1 MTAHRLRSHTPLLLP
16 TISRIPC
23 PLILPRS
30 PSSSPSHPLPPPP
43 SIAQHTASPL
53 PHAWHVIPLH
63 LPPCTAPAMTT
74 AAMAT
79 AAAPT
84 AATSAP
90 VETPTAA
97 PFAPATDGLG
107 GGGSG
112 AVVSMVDELC
122 FPSVGMGGAA
132 ALRGAKVTIVGCGSV
147 GMACASSILATGL
160 ASTLVFA
167 DVDSKKMRGEVLD
180 FTHGGAVR
188 VVRGRVSFE
197 LYFFFFFFS
206 FALSRGAGRGGLQPF
221 LRCALEDADEALR
234 GWCVTLGWSLFLQCP
249 HPGGRS

>member
-1 MTAHRLRSHTPLLLP
+1 
-16 TISRIPC
+16 
-23 PLILPRS
+23 
-30 PSSSPSHPLPPPP
+30 
-43 SIAQHTASPL
+43 
-53 PHAWHVIPLH
+53 
-63 LPPCTAPAMTT
+63 MTT

-97 PFAPATDGLG
+97 PSAPATEGLG

-167 DVDSKKMRGEVLD
+167 DVNSKKMQGEVLD

-197 LYFFFFFFS
+197 LYFLHS
-206 FALSRGAGRGGLQPF
+206 PCPGGRGGGG
-221 LRCALEDADEALR
+221 C
-234 GWCVTLGWSLFLQCP
+234 SLSYGAPWKTPAKLFRD
-249 HPGGRS
+249 GV